1 MRPEAKL
8 SGFLCGSESG
18 FWPPV
23 WSGSGLVFGQAQCP
37 ILLLLLLPLLVLVL
51 LMLMLLARPAIS
63 WCGCCVGFAQIRE
76 LSCQPEWYMRQRI
89 QIGLTDE
96 PTADW
101 PCDWGFS
108 SAHSHL
114 HPRMVF
120 FPTFTPLHFHLQDVF
135 FSHISVR
142 FPWNADDSPSPQPPK
157 TPSYMRG
164 VKGHSLFSSLAAVL
178 FSALPFFQA
187 GLSSWKIGV
196 KIQKELRVC
205 ELCERLC
212 VSVCVQGVLRN
223 YFVCKIMRIAYG
235 EKSGKKHRKKE
246 LKKVSE
252 YSCT

>member
-37 ILLLLLLPLLVLVL
+37 ILLLLMLPLLVLVL

-164 VKGHSLFSSLAAVL
+164 LRGILFFLPWLLFYFQRFLFPSGFVELKNWCENSKGAASVWVMW
-178 FSALPFFQA
+178 ALVCECVCA
-187 GLSSWKIGV
+187 RGV
-196 KIQKELRVC
+196 AKLLRV
-205 ELCERLC
+205 
-212 VSVCVQGVLRN
+212 
-223 YFVCKIMRIAYG
+223 
-235 EKSGKKHRKKE
+235 
-246 LKKVSE
+246 
-252 YSCT
+252 